1 MEISQALNRL
11 LKRENLSGEEMQSV
25 MQTIMSGQATDAQIG
40 GLLMALRMKG
50 ETIEEIAAAAQVMR
64 SLSVGVDIADRTGLT
79 DTCGTGGDGA
89 NIFNVS
95 TATAFVAAAGGAK
108 VAKHGNRSVSS
119 KSGSADL
126 LEAAGVNLNLTA
138 NQVAACVE
146 ELGVGFMFA
155 PAHHGAMKH
164 VIAARKELGVR
175 TIFNLLGPLTNPAK
189 APSQVLGVY
198 DRSLLVPFAEVL
210 KQLGSEHVMVV
221 HSDDGLDEISV
232 AAPTHVAELK
242 NGAIREWTI
251 DPQEYDMDHASLEG
265 LSVDSAQQSLNI
277 IRAAFHN
284 SEGAARDI
292 ICLNAGAALYVSGV
306 ASSFADGVLQARSTI
321 AQGLAQ
327 AKLDQFIELTQ
338 AM

>member
-25 MQTIMSGQATDAQIG
+25 MQTIMSGHATDAQIG

-146 ELGVGFMFA
+146 QLGVGFMFA

>member
-64 SLSVGVDIADRTGLT
+64 SLSVGVEISDRTGLT